1 MIGVVAIHFG
11 QRTVVGRIEAHCEA
25 EDAPRRRPMTTLLLG
40 DAFAHHIWA
49 TERLGVTLPELDVW
63 AFARATGRERAEHL

>member
-1 MIGVVAIHFG
+1 
-11 QRTVVGRIEAHCEA
+11 
-25 EDAPRRRPMTTLLLG
+25 MTTSLLS

-49 TERLGVTLPELDVW
+49 TERLIDECAELDVW